1 MCKFH
6 KDVARE
12 IATNDAG
19 EFNAGKYSTALIA
32 MAHFRVEQYLP
43 EMFGVDGFNPALMI
57 TDTAKQSF
65 AKSGL
70 QKPQAEIQAFTND
83 HIAGLRSAMDLTANS
98 MPLTLESLNIPDR
111 IVQGGYKATCCAEP
125 DPTENG
131 PFLDEAVVEMFTGY
145 DYATKKW
152 ASGPLALVDV
162 AHKPQ
167 FEALR
172 TAAEHFTSQDG
183 VRDVL
188 KSMFEG
194 SLASIFQSAESDLA
208 AGHVRDSQGCAMCRG
223 SQQAASLNL
232 NTI

>member
-19 EFNAGKYSTALIA
+19 QFDAGKYSTALIS
-32 MAHFRVEQYLP
+32 MALFRVEQYLP
-43 EMFGVDGFNPALMI
+43 EMHGTDGFNPALM
-57 TDTAKQSF
+57 TTETAKKSF
-65 AKSGL
+65 AASGL
-70 QKPQAEIQAFTND
+70 EKPQAEIQAYTNAQ
-83 HIAGLRSAMDLTANS
+83 IAGLRAAMDLTADS
-98 MPLTLESLNIPDR
+98 TPLTLAALNIPDR

-131 PFLDEAVVEMFTGY
+131 PFLDEAVVELFTGY
-145 DYATKKW
+145 DDATKKW
-152 ASGPLALVDV
+152 ASGPLTLVEV

-172 TAAEHFTSQDG
+172 SAVEHFTGQEG

-188 KSMFEG
+188 QGMFER
-194 SLASIFQSAESDLA
+194 SLASVFQSAEADLA

-223 SQQAASLNL
+223 TQQNASLNL
-232 NTI
+232 NI

>member
-19 EFNAGKYSTALIA
+19 EFDAGKYATALIS
-32 MAHFRVEQYLP
+32 MAFFRVEQYLP
-43 EMFGVDGFNPALMI
+43 AMHGTDGFNPALMT
-57 TDTAKQSF
+57 TDMAKKSF
-65 AKSGL
+65 ADSGL
-70 QKPQAEIQAFTND
+70 ARPQTEIQAYTNE
-83 HIAGLRSAMDLTANS
+83 HIAGLRAAMDLTAKS
-98 MPLTLESLNIPDR
+98 MPLTLDTLNIPDR

-145 DYATKKW
+145 DDATKKF
-152 ASGPLALVDV
+152 ASGPLSLVET

-172 TAAEHFTSQDG
+172 SAVEHFTSQGG

-188 KSMFEG
+188 QGMFER
-194 SLASIFQSAESDLA
+194 SMASIFQSAEADLA

-223 SQQAASLNL
+223 TQQDPSLNL
-232 NTI
+232 NA

>member
-19 EFNAGKYSTALIA
+19 EFDAGKYSTALIS
-32 MAHFRVEQYLP
+32 MALFRVEQYLP
-43 EMFGVDGFNPALMI
+43 ALHGVDGFNPALMA
-57 TDTAKQSF
+57 TDTAKQAF
-65 AKSGL
+65 AASGL
-70 QKPQAEIQAFTND
+70 QKPQAEIQAYTNQ
-83 HIAGLRSAMDLTANS
+83 HIDGLRAAMDLTANS

-131 PFLDEAVVEMFTGY
+131 PFLDEAVVELFTGY
-145 DYATKKW
+145 DDATKKW
-152 ASGPLALVDV
+152 TSGPLSLVDV

-167 FEALR
+167 FESLR
-172 TAAEHFTSQDG
+172 CAVEHFTSQDG

-188 KSMFEG
+188 QGMFER
-194 SLASIFQSAESDLA
+194 SLASIIQSAEADLA

-223 SQQAASLNL
+223 TQLAPTPSV
-232 NTI
+232 